1 MVFGN
6 TCKEIMSEHIRSFR
20 EALSEMSGKSS
31 FERDDILKF
40 CQVYLEGYTAGVH
53 AVLDAEKD

>member
-1 MVFGN
+1 MAAFFIATEN
-6 TCKEIMSEHIRSFR
+6 WKSAFR
-20 EALSEMSGKSS
+20 EALSMMNEKSS